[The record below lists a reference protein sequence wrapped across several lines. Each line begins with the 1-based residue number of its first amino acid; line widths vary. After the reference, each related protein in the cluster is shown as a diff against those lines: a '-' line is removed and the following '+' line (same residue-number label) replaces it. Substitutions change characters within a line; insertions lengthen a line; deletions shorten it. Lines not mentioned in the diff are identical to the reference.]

1 MPFDLES
8 VRQSWPHPVSYFV
21 TIDSTMHEASRLAA
35 AGCEHGAVV
44 VADEQTAGQG
54 RHGRSWH
61 SEPNAGL
68 YVSIVLRPS
77 LRADFLPIL
86 TLALGL
92 ATADAIAGTAGLACD
107 LRWPNDVMLEGK
119 KVAGILV
126 QLVDRP
132 GRSVS
137 GLDMSVPNASAAAI
151 AGIGVNV
158 NHTAFPLEIA
168 AEATSLRI
176 VSNRPHSR
184 EPLLVALLQAV
195 NRYSD
200 VLEGPAGREA
210 ILRLFSRRSS
220 YASNKRVKV
229 EQGASTLE
237 GTTAG
242 LDPSGFLILRRD
254 DGTEQLVLA
263 GGVRPVEK
271 GARF

>member
-1 MPFDLES
+1 MPFDLEF
-8 VRQSWPHPVSYFV
+8 VRQNWPHPVSYFA

-44 VADEQTAGQG
+44 IADEQTAGQG
-54 RHGRSWH
+54 RHGRHWH

-77 LRADFLPIL
+77 LRGTALPVL

-92 ATADAIAGTAGLACD
+92 ATADAIAETAGLTCD

-126 QLVDRP
+126 QLVD
-132 GRSVS
+132 S
-137 GLDMSVPNASAAAI
+137 AAI

-158 NHTAFPLEIA
+158 SHTAFPPEIA
-168 AEATSLRI
+168 EEATSLRI

-184 EPLLVALLQAV
+184 EGLLVALLDAV
-195 NRYSD
+195 GRYCKA
-200 VLEGPAGREA
+200 LEGQAGRDA
-210 ILRLFSRRSS
+210 ILHMFARRSS
-220 YASNKRVKV
+220 YARNKRVTV
-229 EQGASTLE
+229 EQGASVVE

-263 GGVRPVEK
+263 GGVRPMEK